1 MLLTCPHCATIF
13 RVDSKLISMQ
23 GQSVR
28 CSMCHHIW
36 MATPISTLISIPV
49 SRPVSAPTSTLIS
62 APATDLSVA
71 QNRLKSLR
79 KSFFATLLAA
89 ALLSSVI
96 IHRGSITAYA
106 PFLIN
111 GFNAVGL
118 NIRLALSQLQV
129 VGLNAS
135 YTGDTMRLSGGLR
148 NIGMWRNHAADLRV
162 TVRGADGEVLH
173 EITLSPDHDIINAKA
188 ESGFFV
194 QLAFVGDTEMQVTV
208 TPLANRVY
216 R

>member
-1 MLLTCPHCATIF
+1 MLLTCPHCAAIF
-13 RVDSKLISMQ
+13 PVDSKLISVQ

-28 CSMCHHIW
+28 CSMFYHIW
-36 MATPISTLISIPV
+36 TATPISTLISMSV
-49 SRPVSAPTSTLIS
+49 SRPVSAPTSIS
-62 APATDLSVA
+62 ISTPATDLSVA
-71 QNRLKSLR
+71 QNRLKSLW
-79 KSFFATLLAA
+79 KECFTALLAA
-89 ALLSSVI
+89 ALISSVI

-118 NIRLALSQLQV
+118 TIRPALSQLQV

-162 TVRGADGEVLH
+162 TVRGADGAVL
-173 EITLSPDHDIINAKA
+173 HDIINAKA
-188 ESGFFV
+188 
-194 QLAFVGDTEMQVTV
+194 
-208 TPLANRVY
+208 
-216 R
+216 

>member
-13 RVDSKLISMQ
+13 RVDGELISMQ
-23 GQSVR
+23 GQRVR

-36 MATPISTLISIPV
+36 TATPISTLISIPV
-49 SRPVSAPTSTLIS
+49 STSVST
-62 APATDLSVA
+62 PATDLPMA
-71 QNRLKSLR
+71 QNRLKSLW
-79 KSFFATLLAA
+79 KPCFAALLVA

-111 GFNAVGL
+111 GFNTVGL
-118 NIRLALSQLQV
+118 TIRPALAQLQV

-148 NIGMWRNHAADLRV
+148 NIGMWRNHAADMRV
-162 TVRGADGEVLH
+162 TVRGADGAVLH

-194 QLAFVGDTEMQVTV
+194 QLALAANSEVQVTV

>member
-36 MATPISTLISIPV
+36 TATPISTSG
-49 SRPVSAPTSTLIS
+49 STSGST
-62 APATDLSVA
+62 PATDLSRA
-71 QNRLKSLR
+71 QGRLKSLW
-79 KSFFATLLAA
+79 KACFTALLAA

-111 GFNAVGL
+111 GFNAIGL
-118 NIRLALSQLQV
+118 TIRPDLSQLQV

-162 TVRGADGEVLH
+162 TVRGADGAVLH

-194 QLAFVGDTEMQVTV
+194 QFAFDVNTEMQVTV
-208 TPLANRVY
+208 TPLANRVF

>member
-36 MATPISTLISIPV
+36 TATPISTLVSIPV
-49 SRPVSAPTSTLIS
+49 SRPVSTSIS
-62 APATDLSVA
+62 MPATNLSVA
-71 QNRLKSLR
+71 QNRLKSLW
-79 KSFFATLLAA
+79 KPFFAVLLAA

-96 IHRGSITAYA
+96 LHRGSITAYA

-111 GFNAVGL
+111 GFNAIGL
-118 NIRLALSQLQV
+118 TIRPALSQLQV
-129 VGLNAS
+129 VRLNAS

-148 NIGMWRNHAADLRV
+148 NVGMWRNHAADLRV
-162 TVRGADGEVLH
+162 TVRGADGAVLH

-194 QLAFVGDTEMQVTV
+194 QLAFDVNTEMQVTV
-208 TPLANRVY
+208 TPLANRVF

>member
-13 RVDSKLISMQ
+13 RVDGKLISMQ

-36 MATPISTLISIPV
+36 TATPISTLISIPV
-49 SRPVSAPTSTLIS
+49 SASISALSPVST
-62 APATDLSVA
+62 PATDLSVA

-79 KSFFATLLAA
+79 KPFFAALLAA

-118 NIRLALSQLQV
+118 TIRPALSQLQV

-162 TVRGADGEVLH
+162 TVRGADGAVLH

-194 QLAFVGDTEMQVTV
+194 QLAFAGDTEMQVTV

>member
-1 MLLTCPHCATIF
+1 MLLTCPHCATTF
-13 RVDSKLISMQ
+13 RVDGKLISLQ

-28 CSMCHHIW
+28 CSLCHYIW
-36 MATPISTLISIPV
+36 TATPISIPGSISG
-49 SRPVSAPTSTLIS
+49 ST
-62 APATDLSVA
+62 PATDLSLA
-71 QNRLKSLR
+71 QNRLKSLW
-79 KSFFATLLAA
+79 KLFLAALLAA
-89 ALLSSVI
+89 ALLSGVI
-96 IHRGSITAYA
+96 IYRGSITAYA

-111 GFNAVGL
+111 GFNATGL
-118 NIRLALSQLQV
+118 IIRPNLSQLQV

-135 YTGDTMRLSGGLR
+135 HTGDTMRLSGGLR
-148 NIGMWRNHAADLRV
+148 NIGMWRTHAADLRV
-162 TVRGADGEVLH
+162 RVRGADGAVLH

-194 QLAFVGDTEMQVTV
+194 QLAFAGDIEMQVTV

>member
-13 RVDSKLISMQ
+13 RVDGKLISMQ
-23 GQSVR
+23 GQRVR

-36 MATPISTLISIPV
+36 TATPISTLISIPV
-49 SRPVSAPTSTLIS
+49 STSVST
-62 APATDLSVA
+62 PATDLPMA
-71 QNRLKSLR
+71 QNRLKSLW
-79 KSFFATLLAA
+79 KPCFAALLVA

-111 GFNAVGL
+111 GFNTVGL
-118 NIRLALSQLQV
+118 TIRPALAQLQV

-148 NIGMWRNHAADLRV
+148 NIGMWRNHAADMRV
-162 TVRGADGEVLH
+162 TVRGADGAVLH

-194 QLAFVGDTEMQVTV
+194 QLALAANSEVQVTV

>member
-13 RVDSKLISMQ
+13 RVDGKLISMQ
-23 GQSVR
+23 GQRVR

-36 MATPISTLISIPV
+36 TATPISTLISIPV
-49 SRPVSAPTSTLIS
+49 STSVST
-62 APATDLSVA
+62 PATDLSMA
-71 QNRLKSLR
+71 QNRLKSLW
-79 KSFFATLLAA
+79 KPCFAALLVA

-111 GFNAVGL
+111 GFNTVGL
-118 NIRLALSQLQV
+118 TIRPALAQLQV

-148 NIGMWRNHAADLRV
+148 NIGMWRNHAADMRV
-162 TVRGADGEVLH
+162 TVRGADGAVLH

-194 QLAFVGDTEMQVTV
+194 QLALAGDSEVQVTV

>member
-13 RVDSKLISMQ
+13 RVDGKLISMQ

-36 MATPISTLISIPV
+36 TATPISALISIPV
-49 SRPVSAPTSTLIS
+49 ST
-62 APATDLSVA
+62 PATDLSVA

-79 KSFFATLLAA
+79 RLLFATLLAA

-96 IHRGSITAYA
+96 IHCGSITAYA

-111 GFNAVGL
+111 GFNAIGL
-118 NIRLALSQLQV
+118 TIRPDLSQLQV

-162 TVRGADGEVLH
+162 TVRGADGAVL
-173 EITLSPDHDIINAKA
+173 HDIINAKA
-188 ESGFFV
+188 
-194 QLAFVGDTEMQVTV
+194 
-208 TPLANRVY
+208 
-216 R
+216 

>member
-13 RVDSKLISMQ
+13 RVDGKLISMQ
-23 GQSVR
+23 RHRVR

-36 MATPISTLISIPV
+36 TATPISTLISIPV
-49 SRPVSAPTSTLIS
+49 STPVST
-62 APATDLSVA
+62 PATDLSMA
-71 QNRLKSLR
+71 QKRLKSLW
-79 KSFFATLLAA
+79 KTCFAALLAA
-89 ALLSSVI
+89 ALLSSVV

-118 NIRLALSQLQV
+118 TIRPALAQLQV

-148 NIGMWRNHAADLRV
+148 NIGIWRNHAAD
-162 TVRGADGEVLH
+162 
-173 EITLSPDHDIINAKA
+173 
-188 ESGFFV
+188 
-194 QLAFVGDTEMQVTV
+194 MQVTV
-208 TPLANRVY
+208 TPLANRVC

>member
-13 RVDSKLISMQ
+13 RVDGKLRSMQ
-23 GQSVR
+23 GQRVR

-36 MATPISTLISIPV
+36 TATPILIPV
-49 SRPVSAPTSTLIS
+49 ST
-62 APATDLSVA
+62 PATDLSMA
-71 QNRLKSLR
+71 QNRLKSLW
-79 KSFFATLLAA
+79 KTFLVALLAA
-89 ALLSSVI
+89 VLLSSAI
-96 IHRGSITAYA
+96 IQRGSITAYA

-118 NIRLALSQLQV
+118 TIRPALSQLQV

-135 YTGDTMRLSGGLR
+135 YTGDTMRLSGDLR
-148 NIGMWRNHAADLRV
+148 NIGRWRNHAADIRV
-162 TVRGADGEVLH
+162 TVRSVDGAVLH
-173 EITLSPDHDIINAKA
+173 EITLTPDHDIINAKA

-194 QLAFVGDTEMQVTV
+194 QFAFAGDTEVEVTV

>member
-13 RVDSKLISMQ
+13 RVDSKLISTQ

-36 MATPISTLISIPV
+36 TATPISTLISIPV
-49 SRPVSAPTSTLIS
+49 STPISTS
-62 APATDLSVA
+62 ATDLSVA
-71 QNRLKSLR
+71 QNRLKSLW
-79 KSFFATLLAA
+79 KACFTALLAA
-89 ALLSSVI
+89 ALISSVI

-111 GFNAVGL
+111 GFNAIGL
-118 NIRLALSQLQV
+118 TIQPALSQLQV

-135 YTGDTMRLSGGLR
+135 HTGDTMRLSGGLR
-148 NIGMWRNHAADLRV
+148 NIGMWRTHAADLRV
-162 TVRGADGEVLH
+162 RVRGADGAVLH

-194 QLAFVGDTEMQVTV
+194 QLAFAGDIEMQVTV

>member
-36 MATPISTLISIPV
+36 TATPISTLISIPV
-49 SRPVSAPTSTLIS
+49 SASISALSPVST
-62 APATDLSVA
+62 PATDLSVA

-79 KSFFATLLAA
+79 KPFFAALLAA

-96 IHRGSITAYA
+96 LHRGSITAYA

-118 NIRLALSQLQV
+118 TIRPALSQLQV

-162 TVRGADGEVLH
+162 TVRGADGAVLH

-194 QLAFVGDTEMQVTV
+194 QLAFAGDTEMQVTV

>member
-1 MLLTCPHCATIF
+1 M
-13 RVDSKLISMQ
+13 
-23 GQSVR
+23 
-28 CSMCHHIW
+28 
-36 MATPISTLISIPV
+36 
-49 SRPVSAPTSTLIS
+49 
-62 APATDLSVA
+62 
-71 QNRLKSLR
+71 
-79 KSFFATLLAA
+79 LLAA

-111 GFNAVGL
+111 GFNAIGL
-118 NIRLALSQLQV
+118 TVRPDLSQLQV

-162 TVRGADGEVLH
+162 KVRGADGAVLH

-188 ESGFFV
+188 ESGFFA
-194 QLAFVGDTEMQVTV
+194 QFAFDANTEMQVTV

>member
-1 MLLTCPHCATIF
+1 M
-13 RVDSKLISMQ
+13 
-23 GQSVR
+23 
-28 CSMCHHIW
+28 
-36 MATPISTLISIPV
+36 
-49 SRPVSAPTSTLIS
+49 
-62 APATDLSVA
+62 PATDLSVA

-79 KSFFATLLAA
+79 KPFFAALLVA

-96 IHRGSITAYA
+96 IHRGLITAYA

-111 GFNAVGL
+111 GFNALGL
-118 NIRLALSQLQV
+118 TIRPALSQLQV

-148 NIGMWRNHAADLRV
+148 NVGMWRNHAADLRV
-162 TVRGADGEVLH
+162 TVRGADGAVLH

-194 QLAFVGDTEMQVTV
+194 QLAFAGDTEMQVTV

>member
-1 MLLTCPHCATIF
+1 MLLTCPHCAAIF

-36 MATPISTLISIPV
+36 TATPISTS
-49 SRPVSAPTSTLIS
+49 
-62 APATDLSVA
+62 ATDLSVA
-71 QNRLKSLR
+71 QNRLKSLW
-79 KSFFATLLAA
+79 KACFTALLSA
-89 ALLSSVI
+89 ALISSVI

-118 NIRLALSQLQV
+118 TIRPALSQLQV

-148 NIGMWRNHAADLRV
+148 NVGMWRNHAADLRV
-162 TVRGADGEVLH
+162 TVRGADGAVL
-173 EITLSPDHDIINAKA
+173 HDIINAKA
-188 ESGFFV
+188 
-194 QLAFVGDTEMQVTV
+194 
-208 TPLANRVY
+208 
-216 R
+216 

>member
-13 RVDSKLISMQ
+13 RVDGKLISMQ

-36 MATPISTLISIPV
+36 TATPISTLISIPV
-49 SRPVSAPTSTLIS
+49 SASISALSPVST
-62 APATDLSVA
+62 PATDLSVA
-71 QNRLKSLR
+71 QNRLKSLW
-79 KSFFATLLAA
+79 KPFFAALLAA

-118 NIRLALSQLQV
+118 TIRPALSQLQV

-162 TVRGADGEVLH
+162 TVRGADGAVLH

-194 QLAFVGDTEMQVTV
+194 QLAFAGDTEMQVTV

>member
-1 MLLTCPHCATIF
+1 M
-13 RVDSKLISMQ
+13 
-23 GQSVR
+23 
-28 CSMCHHIW
+28 
-36 MATPISTLISIPV
+36 
-49 SRPVSAPTSTLIS
+49 
-62 APATDLSVA
+62 PATDLSVA

-79 KSFFATLLAA
+79 KPFFAALLAA

-118 NIRLALSQLQV
+118 TIRPALAQLQV

-148 NIGMWRNHAADLRV
+148 NIGMWRNHAADMRV
-162 TVRGADGEVLH
+162 TVRGADGAVLH

-194 QLAFVGDTEMQVTV
+194 QLALAGDSEVQVTV
-208 TPLANRVY
+208 TPLANRVF

>member
-13 RVDSKLISMQ
+13 RVDGKLISMQ

-36 MATPISTLISIPV
+36 TATPISTLISIPV
-49 SRPVSAPTSTLIS
+49 SRPVSTSIS
-62 APATDLSVA
+62 MPATDLSVA
-71 QNRLKSLR
+71 QNRLKSLW
-79 KSFFATLLAA
+79 KTFFAVLLAA

-96 IHRGSITAYA
+96 LHRGSITAYA

-111 GFNAVGL
+111 GFNAIGL
-118 NIRLALSQLQV
+118 TIRPALSKLQV
-129 VGLNAS
+129 VRLNAS

-162 TVRGADGEVLH
+162 TVRGVDGAVLH

-194 QLAFVGDTEMQVTV
+194 QLAFAGDTEMQVTV

>member
-13 RVDSKLISMQ
+13 RVDGKLISMQ

-36 MATPISTLISIPV
+36 TPTPISTS
-49 SRPVSAPTSTLIS
+49 
-62 APATDLSVA
+62 ATDLSVA
-71 QNRLKSLR
+71 QNRLKSLW
-79 KSFFATLLAA
+79 KECFTALLAA
-89 ALLSSVI
+89 ALISSVI

-111 GFNAVGL
+111 GFNAIGL
-118 NIRLALSQLQV
+118 TIRPDLSQLQV

-162 TVRGADGEVLH
+162 TVRAADGAVLH

-194 QLAFVGDTEMQVTV
+194 QLAFDVNTEMQVTV
-208 TPLANRVY
+208 TPLANRVF

>member
-13 RVDSKLISMQ
+13 RVDSKLISIH

-36 MATPISTLISIPV
+36 TATPIL
-49 SRPVSAPTSTLIS
+49 TS
-62 APATDLSVA
+62 ATDPWLA
-71 QNRLKSLR
+71 QNRLKSLW
-79 KSFFATLLAA
+79 KACFTVLLAV

-111 GFNAVGL
+111 GFNAIGL
-118 NIRLALSQLQV
+118 TIRPDLSQLQL

-148 NIGMWRNHAADLRV
+148 NIGIWRNHAADLRV
-162 TVRGADGEVLH
+162 TVRGVDGAVLH
-173 EITLSPDHDIINAKA
+173 EITLSPDHDVINAKA

-194 QLAFVGDTEMQVTV
+194 QLAFAANTEMQVAV
-208 TPLANRVY
+208 TPLANRVFH
-216 R
+216 

>member
-13 RVDSKLISMQ
+13 RVDGKLISMQ
-23 GQSVR
+23 GQRVR

-36 MATPISTLISIPV
+36 TATPISTLISIPV
-49 SRPVSAPTSTLIS
+49 STSVST
-62 APATDLSVA
+62 PATDLSMA
-71 QNRLKSLR
+71 QNRLKSLW
-79 KSFFATLLAA
+79 KPCFAALLVAV
-89 ALLSSVI
+89 LLSSVI

-111 GFNAVGL
+111 GFNTVGL
-118 NIRLALSQLQV
+118 TIRPALAQLKV

-148 NIGMWRNHAADLRV
+148 NIGMWRNHAADMRV
-162 TVRGADGEVLH
+162 TVRGADGAVLH

-194 QLAFVGDTEMQVTV
+194 QLALAANSEVQVTV

>member
-13 RVDSKLISMQ
+13 RVDGKLISMQ
-23 GQSVR
+23 GQRVR

-36 MATPISTLISIPV
+36 TATPISTLISIPV
-49 SRPVSAPTSTLIS
+49 STSVST
-62 APATDLSVA
+62 PATDLSMA
-71 QNRLKSLR
+71 QNRLKSLW
-79 KSFFATLLAA
+79 KPCFAALLVA

-118 NIRLALSQLQV
+118 TIRPALSQLQV

-148 NIGMWRNHAADLRV
+148 NIGMWRNHAADMRV
-162 TVRGADGEVLH
+162 TVRGADGAVLH

-194 QLAFVGDTEMQVTV
+194 QLALAANSEVQVTV

>member
-13 RVDSKLISMQ
+13 RVDGKLISMQ

-36 MATPISTLISIPV
+36 TPTPISTS
-49 SRPVSAPTSTLIS
+49 
-62 APATDLSVA
+62 ATDLSVA
-71 QNRLKSLR
+71 QNRLKSLW
-79 KSFFATLLAA
+79 KECFTALLAA
-89 ALLSSVI
+89 ALISSVI

-111 GFNAVGL
+111 GFNAIGL
-118 NIRLALSQLQV
+118 TIRPDLSQLQV

-162 TVRGADGEVLH
+162 TVRAADGAVLH
-173 EITLSPDHDIINAKA
+173 EITLSPDHDIINVKA

-194 QLAFVGDTEMQVTV
+194 QFAFDVNTEMQVTV
-208 TPLANRVY
+208 TPLANRVF

>member
-1 MLLTCPHCATIF
+1 M
-13 RVDSKLISMQ
+13 
-23 GQSVR
+23 
-28 CSMCHHIW
+28 
-36 MATPISTLISIPV
+36 
-49 SRPVSAPTSTLIS
+49 
-62 APATDLSVA
+62 PATDLSVA
-71 QNRLKSLR
+71 QNRLKSLW
-79 KSFFATLLAA
+79 KPFFAVLLAA

-96 IHRGSITAYA
+96 LHRGSITAYA

-111 GFNAVGL
+111 GFNAIGL
-118 NIRLALSQLQV
+118 TIRPALSQLQV
-129 VGLNAS
+129 VRLNAS

-162 TVRGADGEVLH
+162 TVRGADGAVLH

-188 ESGFFV
+188 ESSFFV
-194 QLAFVGDTEMQVTV
+194 QLAFAGDTEMQVTV

>member
-1 MLLTCPHCATIF
+1 
-13 RVDSKLISMQ
+13 
-23 GQSVR
+23 
-28 CSMCHHIW
+28 
-36 MATPISTLISIPV
+36 MA
-49 SRPVSAPTSTLIS
+49 R
-62 APATDLSVA
+62 D
-71 QNRLKSLR
+71 RLKSLW
-79 KSFFATLLAA
+79 KACLTALLAA

-96 IHRGSITAYA
+96 IHRGSIAAYA

-111 GFNAVGL
+111 GFNALGL
-118 NIRLALSQLQV
+118 TIRPDLSQLQV

-148 NIGMWRNHAADLRV
+148 NIGMRRNHAADLRV
-162 TVRGADGEVLH
+162 TVRGADGAVLS
-173 EITLSPDHDIINAKA
+173 EITLSPDHDIINANA

-194 QLAFVGDTEMQVTV
+194 QLSFDANTEMQVTV

>member
-13 RVDSKLISMQ
+13 RVDGKLISMQ

-36 MATPISTLISIPV
+36 TATPIST
-49 SRPVSAPTSTLIS
+49 
-62 APATDLSVA
+62 PATELSLA
-71 QNRLKSLR
+71 QNRLKSLW
-79 KSFFATLLAA
+79 KLFLAALLAA

-96 IHRGSITAYA
+96 IHRGSVTAYA

-111 GFNAVGL
+111 GFNAIGL
-118 NIRLALSQLQV
+118 TIRPDLSQLQV

-162 TVRGADGEVLH
+162 KVRGADGAMLH
-173 EITLSPDHDIINAKA
+173 EITLSPDHDIINAKT

-194 QLAFVGDTEMQVTV
+194 QFAFDANTEMLVTV

>member
-1 MLLTCPHCATIF
+1 MLLTCPHCATVF
-13 RVDSKLISMQ
+13 QVDGKLISMQ

-28 CSMCHHIW
+28 CSICHHIW
-36 MATPISTLISIPV
+36 TATPISTLISIPV
-49 SRPVSAPTSTLIS
+49 PKSVSTA
-62 APATDLSVA
+62 ATDLSMA
-71 QNRLKSLR
+71 HNRLKSLW
-79 KSFFATLLAA
+79 KACFSALLAA

-96 IHRGSITAYA
+96 IHRGSFTAYA

-111 GFNAVGL
+111 GFNAIGL
-118 NIRLALSQLQV
+118 TVRPDLSQLQV

-162 TVRGADGEVLH
+162 KVRGADGAVLH
-173 EITLSPDHDIINAKA
+173 EIILSPDHGIINAKA
-188 ESGFFV
+188 ESGFFA
-194 QLAFVGDTEMQVTV
+194 QFAFDANTEMQVTV

>member
-13 RVDSKLISMQ
+13 RVDGKLISMQ
-23 GQSVR
+23 GQRVR

-36 MATPISTLISIPV
+36 TATPISTLISIPV
-49 SRPVSAPTSTLIS
+49 STPGST
-62 APATDLSVA
+62 PATDLSMA
-71 QNRLKSLR
+71 QNRLKSLW
-79 KSFFATLLAA
+79 KTCFAALLAA
-89 ALLSSVI
+89 ALLSSVV

-118 NIRLALSQLQV
+118 TIRPALSQLQV

-148 NIGMWRNHAADLRV
+148 NIGMWRNHAADMRV
-162 TVRGADGEVLH
+162 TVRGADGAVLH

-194 QLAFVGDTEMQVTV
+194 QLALAGDSEVQVTV
-208 TPLANRVY
+208 TPLANRVF

>member
-13 RVDSKLISMQ
+13 RVDGKLFSMQ

-28 CSMCHHIW
+28 CSVCHYIW
-36 MATPISTLISIPV
+36 TATPIPTLISTPRSTSV
-49 SRPVSAPTSTLIS
+49 ST
-62 APATDLSVA
+62 PATNLSLA
-71 QNRLKSLR
+71 QSRLKSLW
-79 KSFFATLLAA
+79 KIFLAALLAA
-89 ALLSSVI
+89 ALLSSVVI
-96 IHRGSITAYA
+96 NRGSITAYA

-111 GFNAVGL
+111 GFNTIGL
-118 NIRLALSQLQV
+118 TIRPNLSQLQV

-162 TVRGADGEVLH
+162 KVCGADGAVLH
-173 EITLSPDHDIINAKA
+173 EITLSPDHDIINAKS

-194 QLAFVGDTEMQVTV
+194 QLAFDSKTEMQVTV

>member
-13 RVDSKLISMQ
+13 RVDGKLISMQ

-36 MATPISTLISIPV
+36 TATPISTLISIPV
-49 SRPVSAPTSTLIS
+49 SASISASSPVST
-62 APATDLSVA
+62 PATGLSVA

-79 KSFFATLLAA
+79 KPFFAALLAA

-96 IHRGSITAYA
+96 LHRGSITAYA

-118 NIRLALSQLQV
+118 TIRPALSQLQV

-162 TVRGADGEVLH
+162 TVRGADGAVLH

-194 QLAFVGDTEMQVTV
+194 QLAFAGDTEMQVTV

>member
-13 RVDSKLISMQ
+13 RVDGKLISMQ
-23 GQSVR
+23 GQRVR

-36 MATPISTLISIPV
+36 TATPISTLISIPV
-49 SRPVSAPTSTLIS
+49 STSVST
-62 APATDLSVA
+62 PATDLSMA
-71 QNRLKSLR
+71 QNRLKSLW
-79 KSFFATLLAA
+79 KPCFAALLVA

-118 NIRLALSQLQV
+118 TIRPALSQLQV

-148 NIGMWRNHAADLRV
+148 NIGMWRNHAADMRV
-162 TVRGADGEVLH
+162 TVRGADGAVLH

-194 QLAFVGDTEMQVTV
+194 QLALAGDSEVQVTV
-208 TPLANRVY
+208 TPLANRVF

>member
-13 RVDSKLISMQ
+13 RVDGKLISMQ
-23 GQSVR
+23 GQRVR

-36 MATPISTLISIPV
+36 TATPISTLISIPV
-49 SRPVSAPTSTLIS
+49 STSVST
-62 APATDLSVA
+62 PATDLSMA
-71 QNRLKSLR
+71 QNRLKSLW
-79 KSFFATLLAA
+79 KPCFAALLVA

-111 GFNAVGL
+111 GFNTVGL
-118 NIRLALSQLQV
+118 TIRPALAQLKV

-148 NIGMWRNHAADLRV
+148 NIGMWRNHAADMRV
-162 TVRGADGEVLH
+162 TVRGADGAVLH

-194 QLAFVGDTEMQVTV
+194 QLALAANSEVQVTV

>member
-1 MLLTCPHCATIF
+1 M
-13 RVDSKLISMQ
+13 
-23 GQSVR
+23 
-28 CSMCHHIW
+28 
-36 MATPISTLISIPV
+36 
-49 SRPVSAPTSTLIS
+49 
-62 APATDLSVA
+62 A

-79 KSFFATLLAA
+79 KPFFATLLAA

-118 NIRLALSQLQV
+118 TIRPALSQLQV

-148 NIGMWRNHAADLRV
+148 NIGRWRNHAADIRV
-162 TVRGADGEVLH
+162 TVRSLDGAVLH

-194 QLAFVGDTEMQVTV
+194 QLAFDVNTETQVTV